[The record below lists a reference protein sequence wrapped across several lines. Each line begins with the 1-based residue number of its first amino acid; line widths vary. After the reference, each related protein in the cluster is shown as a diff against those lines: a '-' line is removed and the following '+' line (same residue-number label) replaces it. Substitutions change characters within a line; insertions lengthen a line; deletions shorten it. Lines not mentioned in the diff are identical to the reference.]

1 MGGVVTIRRRK
12 RTCGFQISNLKLTN
26 GTEDQLDLTKEET
39 TTATVAKLK
48 RLGSWKSFKMK
59 VQNSFSGVKLAI
71 K

>member
-1 MGGVVTIRRRK
+1 
-12 RTCGFQISNLKLTN
+12 LTN

-48 RLGSWKSFKMK
+48 WLGSWKSFKMK
-59 VQNSFSGVKLAI
+59 EQNSFSGVKLAI